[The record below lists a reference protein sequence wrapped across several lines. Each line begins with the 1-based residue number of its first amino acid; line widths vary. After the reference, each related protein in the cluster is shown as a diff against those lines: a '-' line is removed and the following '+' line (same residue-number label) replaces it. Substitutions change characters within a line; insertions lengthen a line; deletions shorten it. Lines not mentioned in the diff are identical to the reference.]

1 MGLITKGMGA
11 ILKGAK
17 KGSKKVVKRVKEDAP
32 FIGAVG
38 AVDVGRRVYNKLTQK
53 DVKGRPHSTKPD
65 PGEGTLSGIA
75 VMITKDVKKKI
86 KDKKKS
92 GKK

>member
-1 MGLITKGMGA
+1 W
-11 ILKGAK
+11 
-17 KGSKKVVKRVKEDAP
+17 EQ
-32 FIGAVG
+32 VG

-75 VMITKDVKKKI
+75 VMITK
-86 KDKKKS
+86 
-92 GKK
+92 

>member
-1 MGLITKGMGA
+1 MTLKTLGMGIAKVITKA
-11 ILKGAK
+11 VKKGA
-17 KGSKKVVKRVKEDAP
+17 KRVKEDAP

-53 DVKGRPHSTKPD
+53 DVKGKPHSTKPD